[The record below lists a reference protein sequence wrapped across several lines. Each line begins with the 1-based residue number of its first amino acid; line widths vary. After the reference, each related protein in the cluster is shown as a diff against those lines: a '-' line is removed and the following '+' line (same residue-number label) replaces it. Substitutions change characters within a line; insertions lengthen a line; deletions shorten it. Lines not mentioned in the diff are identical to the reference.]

1 MATAFDDLAEQDSG
15 DVERFDTLRLSE
27 ILSGQNLAAL
37 LTDAVVAKIGADA
50 IRDIEIDEESRAEWL
65 KRYDRWMDMAMQIR
79 RPKMTP
85 WPGAANVKYPLLTT
99 ASIQFQAR
107 AYPAIVDGAQLVKC
121 KVLGPDPDGDK
132 RARADRIAQH
142 MSWQLMFRMPDWE
155 SETDRLLLMLPI
167 VGTVMRKTYFDALA
181 NTNVSELVPADDF
194 VIDYHAPSLERAPRY
209 AHKLRYYPHEVSEK
223 VMAGLW
229 LPVTGV
235 ADDESSQDQDAIQ
248 LFFEAH
254 RNIDLDGDGYPE
266 PYVVTCTKDGQVARI
281 VPGFGPEEA
290 TVSTDQGLMKLTDA
304 TDAGLEPLSVVKIER
319 RQHFTKYGFIP
330 APDGSFYDIG
340 FGWLLEDIGEAVNG
354 TINQM
359 LDAGALQNAGGGFMS
374 SAINLRGGDYKFR
387 LGEWKRVDASGPI
400 NQAVFPM
407 PAPGPSAVLFQL
419 LEMLI
424 GAAKEITSVQDILT
438 GAQQPAN
445 TPATTTIAT
454 IEQAQK
460 VMTAI
465 FKRIHRSF
473 GKELRI
479 LRRLNRDYLDDEE
492 YFELNDEGGG
502 MGQITA
508 QDYQDRDL
516 DVEPLSDPNNASD
529 MQRQAKAQ
537 GLMMFNGDP
546 LVNQEEIRRRVLSAM
561 GQDDIKTLLT
571 VPQPAPDPKVTLE
584 MLKTKIAELESAAKV
599 RGMDSKAAAD
609 LAAAAQSLTAI
620 GLLNDAANLAGAA
633 VEMGGEVDENPE
645 QSGGVPGVEGAPGNA
660 GVPDVP
666 QGPAIG
672 PEGGMGP
679 GLVDDTGAAGAGGP
693 VGPAGGPPL
702 E

>member
-142 MSWQLMFRMPDWE
+142 MSWQLIFRMPDWE

-290 TVSTDQGLMKLTDA
+290 TVSTDQGLMKLTD
-304 TDAGLEPLSVVKIER
+304 TTEGGLEPLGVVKIER

-502 MGQITA
+502 MGQVTA

-645 QSGGVPGVEGAPGNA
+645 QPGGIPGVEGAPGNA
-660 GVPDVP
+660 GIPDVP

-679 GLVDDTGAAGAGGP
+679 GPVDDIGAAGAGGP
-693 VGPAGGPPL
+693 VGPAGGPSM

>member
-15 DVERFDTLRLSE
+15 DLERFDTLRLTE

-50 IRDIEIDEESRAEWL
+50 IRDIEIDEESRSEWL

-107 AYPAIVDGAQLVKC
+107 AYPAIVDGGQLIKC
-121 KVLGPDPDGDK
+121 KVLGPDLDGEK

-142 MSWQLMFRMPDWE
+142 MSWQLLFRMPDWE

-194 VIDYHAPSLERAPRY
+194 VIDYHAASLERAPRY

-235 ADDESSQDQDAIQ
+235 ADNESSQDQDAIQ

-254 RNIDLDGDGYPE
+254 RNIDMDGDGYPE

-304 TDAGLEPLSVVKIER
+304 TEAGLEPLGVVKIER

-407 PAPGPSAVLFQL
+407 PAPGPSAVLFSL

-492 YFELNDEGGG
+492 YFELNDGGGG

-546 LVNQEEIRRRVLSAM
+546 LVNQMEIRRRVLSAM
-561 GQDDIKTLLT
+561 GQDDIKALLT
-571 VPQPAPDPKVTLE
+571 VPQPAPDPKITLE
-584 MLKTKIAELESAAKV
+584 MIKAKQAELESAARI
-599 RGMDSKAAAD
+599 RGLDAKSAQA
-609 LAAAAQSLTAI
+609 LASAAQLLGGI

-633 VEMGGEVDENPE
+633 TEMGGEVDEHPE
-645 QSGGVPGVEGAPGNA
+645 QPRGIPGVEGAPGDA
-660 GVPDVP
+660 GVPDLLGGQAV
-666 QGPAIG
+666 G

-679 GLVDDTGAAGAGGP
+679 GFADDPGAAGAGGP
-693 VGPAGGPPL
+693 LGAVGEPPL

>member
-37 LTDAVVAKIGADA
+37 LTDAVVAKVGADA
-50 IRDIEIDEESRAEWL
+50 IRDIEIDEESRADWL

-229 LPVTGV
+229 LPVTGI

-290 TVSTDQGLMKLTDA
+290 TVSTEQGLMKLTDA
-304 TDAGLEPLSVVKIER
+304 TDAGLEPLGVVKIER

-492 YFELNDEGGG
+492 YFELNDESGG
-502 MGQITA
+502 MGQVTA

-571 VPQPAPDPKVTLE
+571 VPQPAPDPKITLE

-633 VEMGGEVDENPE
+633 VEMGGEVDEHPE
-645 QSGGVPGVEGAPGNA
+645 QSGGVSGVEGEPGNA
-660 GVPDVP
+660 GVPDLP
-666 QGPAIG
+666 RGPPIG
-672 PEGGMGP
+672 PEASMGP
-679 GLVDDTGAAGAGGP
+679 GLVDDAGAAGAGGP
-693 VGPAGGPPL
+693 AGSAGGPPM